1 MVYHNG
7 ISVQDHINNKLDP
20 SVFPEETHNV
30 IQGNIG
36 ALVAGNSRLHSTYS
50 ETPSMLGIAGDTRR
64 PEKIITIKDGK
75 AISQSGKHENVP
87 RSFYDDTTP
96 LLCGELGFGIHWDV
110 QNNIGYSLDSNGKRT
125 LGFPYHA
132 TPGTDIQ
139 PIPHSP
145 PTELVERNGRIVT
158 SWKPISKAYSGVGH
172 PVGDWTKQSNIYNVY
187 SHSF

>member
-1 MVYHNG
+1 MVFKNAFNVTEFIHNK
-7 ISVQDHINNKLDP
+7 IDHSVH
-20 SVFPEETHNV
+20 PEQKYN
-30 IQGNIG
+30 ILQGNIG
-36 ALVAGNSRLHSTYS
+36 AVLAGNPRLYLTTP
-50 ETPSMLGIAGDTRR
+50 ETPSILGINGDIRR
-64 PEKIITIKDGK
+64 PEKVITSQDGK
-75 AISQSGKHENVP
+75 AISLSGRSHNVP
-87 RSFYDDTTP
+87 RNFHDDESP
-96 LLCGELGFGIHWDV
+96 HLVGESGFGINWDV